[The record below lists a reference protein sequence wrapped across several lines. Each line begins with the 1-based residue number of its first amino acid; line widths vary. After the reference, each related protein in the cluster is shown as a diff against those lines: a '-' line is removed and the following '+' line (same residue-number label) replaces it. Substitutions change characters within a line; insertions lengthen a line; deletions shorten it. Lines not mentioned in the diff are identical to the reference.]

1 MATLGMTKL
10 EAVNEMLE
18 AKGLKR
24 VAALDTGGTS
34 DAGTAEYVLDRID
47 RRIQEM
53 GWPENTEL
61 AQSFTAAANA
71 ITVASDTLWI
81 RGAFPHTHW
90 RYVLRADGVFDVQAN
105 SLTITTGVVIVLDRI
120 KKLTF
125 ADMAPRTKELI
136 AVAAAT
142 IFQRRQRGEMSQDA
156 WLTQE
161 QVLVDL
167 IADRVNSG
175 MVPAPINA
183 YPIFGRVASR
193 QTQQPQ

>member
-61 AQSFTAAANA
+61 AQTFTPSGNA

-81 RGAFPHTHW
+81 RGSYPHTHW

-105 SLTITTGVVIVLDRI
+105 SLTISAAIVLDRI

-142 IFQRRQRGEMSQDA
+142 IYQRRQRGEMSQDA

-175 MVPAPINA
+175 MVPQPINA

-193 QTQQPQ
+193 QTQQNQQ

>member
-61 AQSFTAAANA
+61 AQTFTPSGNA
-71 ITVASDTLWI
+71 ITVNADTLWI
-81 RGAFPHTHW
+81 RGSYPHTHW
-90 RYVLRADGVFDVQAN
+90 RYVLRADGVFDVSAN
-105 SLTITTGVVIVLDRI
+105 SLTINAAIVLDRI
-120 KKLTF
+120 KKLSF

-142 IFQRRQRGEMSQDA
+142 IFQRRQRGEQSQDM

-175 MVPAPINA
+175 MVPQPINA

-193 QTQQPQ
+193 QTQQPNQ